1 MSLYVTIDEA
11 AGNPPAA
18 FFLQQMTGKKSD
30 NSFLK
35 YGGLGLQLLA
45 TIGIAGWIGYEID
58 GYLHLEFPA
67 FMLTFILASF
77 AGMMYRL
84 YKSLNGE

>member
-1 MSLYVTIDEA
+1 MAD
-11 AGNPPAA
+11 
-18 FFLQQMTGKKSD
+18 KKTD

-45 TIGIAGWIGYEID
+45 TIGIAGWIGHKLD
-58 GYLHLEFPA
+58 GCLNFTFPA